1 MLESGMQ
8 CSGCGSTNV
17 TFDPQRRVLVCN
29 QCGKEEYYS
38 RATLNANSKVVYSR
52 QNAIN
57 FFVNAKYD
65 MASQYA
71 HDVIN
76 IAKDNA
82 PALYMMAYYDEH
94 VLGKSRSMKSFF
106 MFTDQTP
113 LEYDEV
119 KELMQLFLAS
129 PYSLIEYET
138 DVISTMAKNLQDER
152 DKQTL
157 CDFLDKLC
165 PYLIGKRPSMSFL
178 TDELIEMYCELAQHC
193 GIPKTCYALLNA
205 IQANPDS
212 PYTGNTFFLK
222 PKTRFFYEHFVI
234 PVGKIIDAMASGPYK
249 EKFQKAYRQ
258 RKQKYEIDA
267 GM

>member
-1 MLESGMQ
+1 MESGMQ

-17 TFDPQRRVLVCN
+17 TFDPQRRILLCS

-38 RATLNANSKVVYSR
+38 RATLNANSKVVYSL

-57 FFVNAKYD
+57 FFVNGKYD

-71 HDVIN
+71 HDVTN

-82 PALYMMAYYDEH
+82 LALYVMAYHDEH
-94 VLGKSRSMKSFF
+94 VLGRSGSLRSFF
-106 MFTDQTP
+106 MFTAQTP

-119 KELMQLFLAS
+119 MELMRLFLAA
-129 PYSLIEYET
+129 PYSLMEYET
-138 DVISTMAKNLQDER
+138 DVISTVAGNLQDER
-152 DKQTL
+152 DAQTL
-157 CDFLDKLC
+157 CDFIDKLC

-178 TDELIEMYCELAQHC
+178 TEELIGMYSELAEHC
-193 GIPKTCYALLNA
+193 GIPRTCYALLDA
-205 IQANPDS
+205 IRTDPDS

-222 PKTRFFYEHFVI
+222 SKTRYFYENFVL
-234 PVGKIIDAMASGPYK
+234 PVGKIVDAMAPGPYK

-258 RKQKYEIDA
+258 RKQQYETDA